1 MSRSS
6 YKRQGERRRKALKQ
20 KPFNI
25 LDVDDPRN
33 QPRKA
38 MKRDDDQTLLPDD
51 MRVVPPSIRLK
62 VTRAA
67 AKRQKPLAPLN
78 ILDVDD
84 PRVMRLTEKFTVAG
98 DLLKSAS
105 PTYAPPIWPL
115 QQWKPEKQSDGT
127 FKRVPVPVK
136 PLQFP
141 TGWPTEEMITAGA
154 RACHDTVFDRLGL
167 YKDGTIRKVLKFD
180 DEPPRI
186 QDRWREIARIIF
198 NSMFPELPT
207 A

>member
-38 MKRDDDQTLLPDD
+38 MKRDGDQTLLPDD
-51 MRVVPPSIRLK
+51 MRVVPSVKLD
-62 VTRAA
+62 VTMDPRAA
-67 AKRQKPLAPLN
+67 RALAIGVPARIVKAMLDNEKREQVAKTLRKGE
-78 ILDVDD
+78 
-84 PRVMRLTEKFTVAG
+84 R
-98 DLLKSAS
+98 
-105 PTYAPPIWPL
+105 
-115 QQWKPEKQSDGT
+115 DGSVV
-127 FKRVPVPVK
+127 RYVPAIGT
-136 PLQFP
+136 LGG
-141 TGWPTEEMITAGA
+141 GWPTEELITAGA
-154 RACHDTVFDRLGL
+154 RATHDEVFDRLGL